1 MATVEIQ
8 TPTLTGSLD
17 ADFVDLSG
25 NGQPNIVRSTEAMT
39 IDARWYIDGSLA
51 PSLAGTWY
59 LQAQFQSSDD
69 VVGEFRRPPTPISI
83 ALDGRHGPSSPYTSS
98 ISLPAGSFSLNGR
111 DSQVYDVTVTLNY
124 HDVNGN
130 PGPMAAFVALG
141 KLQVYA

>member
-17 ADFVDLSG
+17 ADFVNLSG
-25 NGQPNIVRSTEAMT
+25 NGQPNIVRSTEAMS

-51 PSLAGTWY
+51 PSLAM
-59 LQAQFQSSDD
+59 
-69 VVGEFRRPPTPISI
+69 
-83 ALDGRHGPSSPYTSS
+83 
-98 ISLPAGSFSLNGR
+98 NGR

-141 KLQVYA
+141 KLQVHA